1 MNLNKQLYYKYLRL
15 QKIHNIENLKNRWA
29 IKIKRGGTLVMLPL
43 LVIGCKVLCY
53 FTLNTFFVTA
63 RVPSV

>member
-1 MNLNKQLYYKYLRL
+1 M
-15 QKIHNIENLKNRWA
+15 QKNIISKIRKIDGA
-29 IKIKRGGTLVMLPL
+29 IKNKRGGTLVVPPL
-43 LVIGCKVLCY
+43 FVIGCQVLCY

>member
-1 MNLNKQLYYKYLRL
+1 MLQLFTHAK
-15 QKIHNIENLKNRWA
+15 KHNIEDSKNRWA
-29 IKIKRGGTLVMLPL
+29 IKKVIKNKRGGTLVVLPL

>member
-1 MNLNKQLYYKYLRL
+1 M
-15 QKIHNIENLKNRWA
+15 QKIHNIEKLKNLWA
-29 IKIKRGGTLVMLPL
+29 IKIKRGGTLVVLPL

>member
-1 MNLNKQLYYKYLRL
+1 MNLNKQLYYKYLHM
-15 QKIHNIENLKNRWA
+15 QKIHNIEKLKNRWA
-29 IKIKRGGTLVMLPL
+29 IKIKRGGTLVVLPL